1 MMNGSG
7 MGEWMGG
14 WAGGWM
20 WFWPTIG
27 VLVVALLAV
36 SEYLEDVE
44 QEDIGLLAAAQR

>member
-36 SEYLEDVE
+36 MIWKKSN
-44 QEDIGLLAAAQR
+44 RKT